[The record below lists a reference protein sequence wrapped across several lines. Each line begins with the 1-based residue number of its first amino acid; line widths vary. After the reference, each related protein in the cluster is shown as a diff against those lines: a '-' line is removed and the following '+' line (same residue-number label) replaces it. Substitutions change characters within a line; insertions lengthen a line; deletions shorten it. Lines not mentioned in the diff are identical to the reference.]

1 MNLYS
6 DNMRSFFKLNVFYW
20 EEYLILLKLKVESV
34 ENMCDILYNIT
45 ITLFENTI
53 FERGLIN
60 D

>member
-34 ENMCDILYNIT
+34 ENMCDILYNII